1 MVNQNCRQG
10 KRPISPSCRADSRER
25 FYVAGGSNEVP
36 QRTQNVAPG
45 GTSFPQ
51 FGHLCPIAGVCGEA
65 YGGVWGGPYCGC
77 GVPYCG
83 SAGPCCNAGGGAGTG
98 VAEAPRASAL
108 TLTAISTVTTIA

>member
-25 FYVAGGSNEVP
+25 FYVVGGSNDVP

-51 FGHLCPIAGVCGEA
+51 FGHLCPIAGACGEA
-65 YGGVWGGPYCGC
+65 YGGAWGGPDCGCCGGPYCNSGWGAFC
-77 GVPYCG
+77 
-83 SAGPCCNAGGGAGTG
+83 GGAATG
-98 VAEAPRASAL
+98 VAEPPRTSAL
-108 TLTAISTVTTIA
+108 TLT